1 MTRPDRTLIAVALGA
16 SLLLV
21 TPPEGRTTTP
31 PTNPGSSGSGIPL
44 RDRPRTPTTAEEMS
58 KVAVVSVSPTRP
70 LGSTATARHSV
81 SGLQVVLDRL
91 EGPARIILQP
101 GHHDLVSI
109 PYEDPACGGCA
120 DPKERAKAGYGLRIT
135 GEAIEIVG
143 ASRESVFVHT
153 NAGYGILFES
163 CKNCLLS
170 GVTITGGARDADPNA
185 TDAGIV
191 VRTSLVTIEHC
202 DIRDNVGDPAAG
214 AGIAGIAAREKSDVW
229 IHDCRIVGN
238 SGDGVAL
245 YRGARA
251 FIRDNLIDG
260 ADGSGAA
267 AGASGG
273 SSGGAG
279 GAGGPGGGRRGG
291 RGVGILLRWD
301 ANATVEGNLVT
312 RYWKGI
318 GVFEDAR
325 ATVKQNIVEDVV
337 LWGIAYSDGGRGRP
351 IAEIREN
358 AIYLAGGC
366 GGWIERKDTEGK
378 RPGTFADNAV
388 VMTGQMEALDP
399 PDSTFRR
406 EAIAAVS
413 VPPRFRVRDNLFFA
427 NREAG
432 GAAGR
437 LDLPEA
443 KFRAEVRDLVE
454 RLAKRPALE
463 SSRFMRSF
471 STP

>member
-1 MTRPDRTLIAVALGA
+1 MTRPDRTLITVALGA
-16 SLLLV
+16 SLLLMA
-21 TPPEGRTTTP
+21 PPEGWTTTP
-31 PTNPGSSGSGIPL
+31 PTGVGTSGGGIPL
-44 RDRPRTPTTAEEMS
+44 RDRPRTPTTVEEMS

-70 LGSTATARHSV
+70 LGSSASARHPV

-91 EGPARIILQP
+91 EGPARIILLP
-101 GHHDLVSI
+101 GHHDLVSL

-120 DPKERAKAGYGLRIT
+120 DPKTRAQAGYGLRIT

-143 ASRESVFVHT
+143 ASRDSVFVHT

-163 CKNCLLS
+163 CKNCLLR

-191 VRTSLVTIEHC
+191 VRTSLVTIEQC
-202 DIRDNVGDPAAG
+202 DVRDNVGDPAAVAAAG
-214 AGIAGIAAREKSDVW
+214 GGIAGIAAREKSDVW
-229 IHDCRIVGN
+229 IRDCRIVRN
-238 SGDGVAL
+238 SADGIAL

-260 ADGSGAA
+260 ADKAQ
-267 AGASGG
+267 GG
-273 SSGGAG
+273 VVG
-279 GAGGPGGGRRGG
+279 GG
-291 RGVGILLRWD
+291 RGVGILMRWNAD
-301 ANATVEGNLVT
+301 ATIDGNLVT

-318 GVFEDAR
+318 GIFEDAR
-325 ATVKQNIVEDVV
+325 ATVKHNVIEDVV
-337 LWGIAYSDGGRGRP
+337 LWGIAYSDGGRGQP
-351 IAEIREN
+351 IADIREN

-366 GGWIERKDTEGK
+366 GGWIDRKDTEGK
-378 RPGTFADNAV
+378 RPGGFVDNAV

-427 NREAG
+427 NREEG

-443 KFRAEVRDLVE
+443 KFRDKVRDLVE